1 MRNEIFAFT
10 ERKIQREPKKKE
22 GEGEGEGEGK
32 R

>member
-10 ERKIQREPKKKE
+10 ARKIQQEPKKKE
-22 GEGEGEGEGK
+22 GEGEGEGK